1 MSLQESPY
9 IEYIA
14 QRKRDDL
21 TRSLVNCEHPGP
33 GRISIDGRE
42 YANFS
47 TNDYLGLAHHPVVI
61 ERVKEWADKYGAGS
75 ESSRLVTG
83 NITPFHRVEQKIAK
97 LKGAES
103 ALIFPSGFQAN
114 ASILQ
119 ALLNKQILGA
129 APLVFADRLN
139 HASMHFGCAAAGA
152 RQIRYRHL
160 DMDHLSQLLEKHKD
174 NKAPKFFL
182 TESVFS
188 MDGDIAPMDVIC
200 DLARRYN
207 CLTICDDA
215 HATGILGENG
225 KGLSGDA
232 DIVVGT
238 FSKAMGSIGAY
249 VTSSNVI
256 RDFLI
261 HASTGLIYSTALPP
275 MVLGAV
281 DAALDLLPEL
291 DKEREKVTSLA
302 KSFRKKVKAL
312 GFDTGGSASQIVPV
326 MAGES
331 EKALLFSD
339 RLKESGYWATAIRP
353 PTVPKG
359 TARLRFTFCPA
370 HDQRDIDGVVEVISR
385 GTGHHV

>member
-1 MSLQESPY
+1 MKLQESPY

-14 QRKRDDL
+14 QRKRDGL
-21 TRSLVNCEHPGP
+21 TRSLVNCKHPGP
-33 GRISIDGRE
+33 GRISIQNRE

-61 ERVKEWADKYGAGS
+61 ERIKEWTDKYGAGS

-83 NITPFHRVEQKIAK
+83 NITPFHSVEKKIAK

-103 ALIFPSGFQAN
+103 SLIFPSGFQAN

-119 ALLNKQILGA
+119 ALLNRQILRT

-152 RQIRYRHL
+152 KQIRYRHL

-174 NKAPKFFL
+174 NPAPKFIL

-188 MDGDIAPMDVIC
+188 MDGDIAPMDAVC
-200 DLARRYN
+200 DLAKRHN

-225 KGLSGDA
+225 RGLSGGA

-249 VTSSNVI
+249 VSCSNVI
-256 RDFLI
+256 RNFLI
-261 HASTGLIYSTALPP
+261 HASTGLVYSTALPP
-275 MVLGAV
+275 MVLGAI

-291 DKEREKVTSLA
+291 NTEREKVAELA
-302 KSFRKKVKAL
+302 KTFREKTSSL
-312 GFDTGGSASQIVPV
+312 GYDTGNSASQIVPV
-326 MAGES
+326 MIGGS
-331 EKALLFSD
+331 EEALKVSEE
-339 RLKESGYWATAIRP
+339 LKTEGYWATAIRP

-359 TARLRFTFCPA
+359 TARLRFTFCPG
-370 HDQRDIDGVVEVISR
+370 HKIEEVDGVIGVIER
-385 GTGHHV
+385 KFR